1 MINTLITHSQS
12 ESNVQLQ
19 VVSITWIREFV
30 SLAGGAMLPHTSG
43 ILTAVLPCLAYDT
56 EDRRTVREM
65 SRTVNAAQMKLVK
78 SETADGGGQ
87 DGGEKETGAEKLDR
101 PSVMEVLTKQLK
113 QGTVPSKVASLR
125 WIYHLFIQIPVQ
137 MFQYIDHSE
146 LFPVL
151 LKTLSDTSDEVVIL
165 DLEVLAEISSSKTG
179 RVNSSTDTSPHF
191 KQFMLSLLKL
201 FSIDKNLLENKGSF
215 IIRQLCVLLSSEDI
229 YRSMSELLVLEENL
243 KFARVMVETL
253 STILL
258 TSSELF
264 ELRSKLKDLS
274 ASDSCQ
280 LFCCLYQTWC
290 HSQVAT
296 LSLCLLAGC
305 YSDAGDIVRLIGDQE
320 VTVDMLTELDR
331 LVQLLESPIFT
342 FLRMELL
349 DGDNELISALYG
361 LLMLLPQSEAFSL
374 VKGRL
379 ACVPHVQKQDKH
391 RDAKKS
397 KKKKL
402 MDEIDFPSL
411 LEHFQEVVTLHC
423 MARRKEKTSAMLAKG
438 GHNIPN

>member
-1 MINTLITHSQS
+1 M
-12 ESNVQLQ
+12 
-19 VVSITWIREFV
+19 

-78 SETADGGGQ
+78 SETADGGKVRVLDIGNWRNWKLSFSGGQ
-87 DGGEKETGAEKLDR
+87 DGGEKETGAEKLDL

-280 LFCCLYQTWC
+280 LFCCLYQVKMGILFQFPKSFFLENICSLFRRGATARCPPCPCVCWPAATPTRGTSCGSSETRFVSRVSRVPRVTC
-290 HSQVAT
+290 HV
-296 LSLCLLAGC
+296 
-305 YSDAGDIVRLIGDQE
+305 QE
-320 VTVDMLTELDR
+320 VTVDMLTQLDR

-349 DGDNELISALYG
+349 DGDNDLISALYG
-361 LLMLLPQSEAFSL
+361 ILMLLPQSEAFNL
-374 VKGRL
+374 VR
-379 ACVPHVQKQDKH
+379 
-391 RDAKKS
+391 
-397 KKKKL
+397 
-402 MDEIDFPSL
+402 
-411 LEHFQEVVTLHC
+411 
-423 MARRKEKTSAMLAKG
+423 
-438 GHNIPN
+438 